1 MQHLQSV
8 SPLFLEICAE
18 TWKSLITSNMVE
30 ITSSLSMLSV
40 SEPGSCLSWKAF
52 NKSIDLLLENLQ
64 ILRGNDKTPASCAA
78 TVVNEDL
85 SVYLQF
91 KGAVN
96 VDAEREKLRK
106 KRDEILE

>member
-1 MQHLQSV
+1 M
-8 SPLFLEICAE
+8 
-18 TWKSLITSNMVE
+18 E

-52 NKSIDLLLENLQ
+52 NKSIDLLLENFQ